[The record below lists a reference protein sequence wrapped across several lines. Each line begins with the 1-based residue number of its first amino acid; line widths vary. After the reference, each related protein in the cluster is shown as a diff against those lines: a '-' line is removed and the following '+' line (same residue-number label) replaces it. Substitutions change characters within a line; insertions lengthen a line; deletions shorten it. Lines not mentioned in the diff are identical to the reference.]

1 MAGVDGAEA
10 LVGLVIVSHSAKVA
24 DGTLELASQ
33 MAGDDVRIVAAGG
46 LEDGSI
52 GTDATRIMAAIE
64 KADAG
69 AGVVVMVDLGSAV
82 LSASTALELLD
93 PAQAARVR
101 LSRGPASGTTSSRS
115 ATPPMPRSPRTSSR
129 SDPVPARRAEAG
141 RRRGGPRG
149 RSGRLV
155 RGRASRSVERARH
168 ARRQAR
174 YCPGPRGDRH
184 PGARR

>member
-1 MAGVDGAEA
+1 MTKSNGN
-10 LVGLVIVSHSAKVA
+10 VGIVIVSHSAKVA

-64 KADAG
+64 AADAG

-93 PAQAARVR
+93 PGQAARVR
-101 LSRGPASGTTSSRS
+101 LSRGPVVEGAIVAAIQASIGDDLLTVCDAAD
-115 ATPPMPRSPRTSSR
+115 ATLTQ
-129 SDPVPARRAEAG
+129 DKLAE
-141 RRRGGPRG
+141 
-149 RSGRLV
+149 
-155 RGRASRSVERARH
+155 
-168 ARRQAR
+168 
-174 YCPGPRGDRH
+174 
-184 PGARR
+184 

>member
-93 PAQAARVR
+93 PARAARVR
-101 LSRGPASGTTSSRS
+101 LSRGPVVEGAIVAAIQASIGDDLLAVCDAAD
-115 ATPPMPRSPRTSSR
+115 ATLTQ
-129 SDPVPARRAEAG
+129 DKLAE
-141 RRRGGPRG
+141 
-149 RSGRLV
+149 
-155 RGRASRSVERARH
+155 
-168 ARRQAR
+168 
-174 YCPGPRGDRH
+174 
-184 PGARR
+184 

>member
-1 MAGVDGAEA
+1 MAGDGGDAG

-64 KADAG
+64 AADSG

-101 LSRGPASGTTSSRS
+101 LSRGPVVEGAIVAAIQASIGDDLLTVCDAAD
-115 ATPPMPRSPRTSSR
+115 ATLTQ
-129 SDPVPARRAEAG
+129 DKLAE
-141 RRRGGPRG
+141 
-149 RSGRLV
+149 
-155 RGRASRSVERARH
+155 
-168 ARRQAR
+168 
-174 YCPGPRGDRH
+174 
-184 PGARR
+184 